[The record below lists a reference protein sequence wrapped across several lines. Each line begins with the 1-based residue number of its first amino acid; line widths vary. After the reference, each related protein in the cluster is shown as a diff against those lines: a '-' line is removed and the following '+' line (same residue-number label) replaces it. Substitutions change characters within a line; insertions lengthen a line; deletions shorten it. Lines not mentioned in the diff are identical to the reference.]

1 MFYCYCNL
9 FWYYLLVSSWSS
21 SSLYNWWFSSWQWLK
36 VSGCRCSGGWVWC
49 DQAARCQQSSVPT
62 RPQHSSNSCHCH
74 SSTIHH
80 HQLYWHFAHRLN
92 MFPHQRGRVTA
103 AGELWHGD
111 NNVRKWWEGHRR
123 VEVVF
128 MKWFNCCCNVYKKTT
143 VNIKST
149 LQNIKE
155 VCQTWQMEDQCK
167 NCLSCLPSEII
178 FKIFSY
184 LNHKVG

>member
-1 MFYCYCNL
+1 MEAG
-9 FWYYLLVSSWSS
+9 
-21 SSLYNWWFSSWQWLK
+21 
-36 VSGCRCSGGWVWC
+36 SGV
-49 DQAARCQQSSVPT
+49 T
-62 RPQHSSNSCHCH
+62 RPPGASSHQCQPGLSTLATVATACCH

-80 HQLYWHFAHRLN
+80 HQLYWHFTHRLN

-123 VEVVF
+123 VEEVVF
-128 MKWFNCCCNVYKKTT
+128 MKWFHCCCSVYKRTT

-155 VCQTWQMEDQCK
+155 VCQTRQMEDQCK
-167 NCLSCLPSEII
+167 NSLSCLPSEII